1 MRYNGSI
8 MIYITKKA
16 SDYWNGSFNVDQ
28 TSWDKSKTGP
38 ISFYPTSATTYD
50 VVYDYLNV
58 SKAVTTT

>member
-1 MRYNGSI
+1 
-8 MIYITKKA
+8 MIYIIQKA
-16 SDYWNGSFNVDQ
+16 LNSWTGSFSVNG

-58 SKAVTTT
+58 SKIVTTT